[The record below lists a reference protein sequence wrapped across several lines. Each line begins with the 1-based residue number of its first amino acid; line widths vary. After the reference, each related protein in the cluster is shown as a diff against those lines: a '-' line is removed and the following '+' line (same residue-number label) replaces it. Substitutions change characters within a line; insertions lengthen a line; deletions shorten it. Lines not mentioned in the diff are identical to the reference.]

1 MTHDKIVFDIETKNT
16 FEDVGGQANIAK
28 LEASVV
34 GVYSYNRDLYRA
46 FEEREFEELGT
57 WLQSAYPLIGF
68 YSKKFD
74 VPVMEKYFSFKLTAI
89 RHFDMLEEI
98 EKRLGRRIGLGVLA
112 EANLGEGKS
121 GHGLEAIDF
130 WRNGEIEKLK
140 SYCLQ
145 DVKITK
151 DLYERILTQKYIWIP
166 DRNTPQMT
174 KLDFSDYVES
184 KAPQAALL

>member
-1 MTHDKIVFDIETKNT
+1 MAHDKIVFDIETKNT

-28 LEASVV
+28 LEASVI
-34 GVYSYNRDLYRA
+34 GVYSYERNLYRV
-46 FEEREFEELGT
+46 FEEREFPELGE
-57 WLQSAYPLIGF
+57 WLQQAHLLISF
-68 YSKKFD
+68 YGKKFD
-74 VPVMEKYFSFKLTAI
+74 VPVMEKYFSFKLAAI

-121 GHGLEAIDF
+121 GHGLEAIDL
-130 WRNGEIEKLK
+130 WRNGELEKLK

-145 DVKITK
+145 DVKITR
-151 DLYERILTQKYIWIP
+151 DLYERILTQKYLWIP
-166 DRNTPQMT
+166 ERNVPQMM
-174 KLDFSDYVES
+174 KLDFSDYTES